1 MGLLQLC
8 AAFNVSPADKR
19 PNSDTTIVDRYAVQV
34 GKPADVDQKPRGGK
48 TKRQHR
54 DQTLST
60 SNNFCLVAMF
70 GQNFDRVLQSGGPD
84 IVETMRL
91 HNRFYLTQPR
101 CDR

>member
-1 MGLLQLC
+1 
-8 AAFNVSPADKR
+8 
-19 PNSDTTIVDRYAVQV
+19 
-34 GKPADVDQKPRGGK
+34 
-48 TKRQHR
+48 
-54 DQTLST
+54 
-60 SNNFCLVAMF
+60 MF